1 MRIGTYFSKD
11 DPLVYNTL
19 ERLFSRDNSNIIKNL
34 ENILSVKLW
43 DKNEKKV
50 ILIPVHIL
58 KKFRL

>member
-50 ILIPVHIL
+50 ILIPVQIL